1 MPTTIFFFH
10 IRYMLCASLPQP
22 AWCHFIIPNFLWP
35 TLLLTFN
42 YFPFSFGTTKTFFK
56 VILSPKW
63 KGINYNYNR
72 QPVIMCKNMYKVS
85 QISCCCFLLTR
96 SIYIRWR
103 STYFLLQKL
112 TFKLSKL
119 VNSWGFSWLYISFIF
134 NIPLQY
140 DVLFISV

>member
-1 MPTTIFFFH
+1 MQVCPSQHGAILLFLIFSGQPSCSHLTT
-10 IRYMLCASLPQP
+10 
-22 AWCHFIIPNFLWP
+22 
-35 TLLLTFN
+35 
-42 YFPFSFGTTKTFFK
+42 FPSRLSQMKPFFK
-56 VILSPKW
+56 VVVLFPPKMK

-85 QISCCCFLLTR
+85 QISCCYFLLTR

-119 VNSWGFSWLYISFIF
+119 VNSWGFSWLYILFIF

-140 DVLFISV
+140 DVLSISV